1 MIRAVNVKEE
11 VLVTMQIV
19 GDLSFAWELIGRYVG
34 IFQALIKRCVRS
46 GGAAP
51 GSARGMC

>member
-46 GGAAP
+46 GKGGP
-51 GSARGMC
+51 